1 MRWRALPRPRRGKR
15 KENAEMPR
23 RCVIVLAG
31 AMLAGLWTGCGETAT
46 PPSPPR
52 KAKTKTAICLLPRQ
66 KGLPYFTRAAQGALD
81 AVEGEQGIS
90 LIYDGPTDGS
100 PAKAAAL
107 IETWTRQEV
116 NVIAV
121 ASDDSKAVAD
131 AMSSARHKGLHVIAW
146 ETDVPAGDREL
157 FVSPAAPGD
166 IASALIDTLVK
177 DLGGDPNG
185 DVAIITTTEQ
195 SESRNAWIAE
205 IKASLSRHTRLNL
218 VDVKP
223 CNDNEGIS
231 SQAVRALITP
241 NGSLRA
247 IIALS
252 PSALAGAA
260 EAVRNTNL
268 RGITVLN
275 PATPADVT
283 DTVRNAKKT
292 GQVLVTGICG
302 PRDAR
307 RHILD
312 GTVKSVVY
320 WNPEDMGY
328 LTAKVAV
335 AVAKGAPG
343 SGAKTID
350 AGRLGTRT
358 ITGDTV
364 LLGQAQVFNK
374 DNISK
379 ADF

>member
-1 MRWRALPRPRRGKR
+1 MQ
-15 KENAEMPR
+15 R

-31 AMLAGLWTGCGETAT
+31 AMLAGLWTGCGENPL

-52 KAKTKTAICLLPRQ
+52 KAKTKTTICLLPRQ
-66 KGLPYFTRAAQGALD
+66 KGLPYFTLAAQGALD
-81 AVEGEQGIS
+81 AVEGEQGVS

-100 PAKAAAL
+100 PAKAAAI
-107 IETWTRQEV
+107 IETWTGQEV
-116 NVIAV
+116 NVVAV
-121 ASDDSKAVAD
+121 ASDDSKAVVD
-131 AMSSARHKGLHVIAW
+131 AMIAARKKGLHVIAW
-146 ETDVPAGDREL
+146 DTDVPAGDREL

-177 DLGGDPNG
+177 DLGSDPNG
-185 DVAIITTTEQ
+185 DVVIITTTEQ
-195 SESRNAWIAE
+195 SDSRNAWITE
-205 IKASLSRHTRLNL
+205 IKARLSRHAGLKL
-218 VDVKP
+218 VAVKP

-231 SQAVRALITP
+231 SQAARALLITP

-260 EAVRNTNL
+260 EAVRNANL
-268 RGITVLN
+268 REITVPQ
-275 PATPADVT
+275 PATPPGVVE
-283 DTVRNAKKT
+283 TVQAAQKGR
-292 GQVLVTGICG
+292 QVLLTGVCG

-328 LTAKVAV
+328 LTTKVAI

-350 AGRLGTRT
+350 AGRLGARA

-364 LLGQAQVFNK
+364 LLGQPRVFNK
-374 DNISK
+374 DNISM
-379 ADF
+379 AEF

>member
-1 MRWRALPRPRRGKR
+1 
-15 KENAEMPR
+15 MPR

-31 AMLAGLWTGCGETAT
+31 AMLAGLWTGCGETAA

-52 KAKTKTAICLLPRQ
+52 KAKTKTTICLLPRQ
-66 KGLPYFTRAAQGALD
+66 KGPPYFTLAAQGALD
-81 AVEGEQGIS
+81 AVEGEQGVS

-100 PAKAAAL
+100 PTKAAAI
-107 IETWTRQEV
+107 IETWTKQEV

-121 ASDDSKAVAD
+121 ASDNSKAVD
-131 AMSSARHKGLHVIAW
+131 NAMSSARRKGLHVIAW
-146 ETDVPAGDREL
+146 DTDVPAADREL
-157 FVSPAAPGD
+157 FIGPAAPGD

-195 SESRNAWIAE
+195 SDSRNAWIAE
-205 IKASLSRHTRLNL
+205 IKTRLSRHAGLKL

-223 CNDNEGIS
+223 CNDNEALAT
-231 SQAVRALITP
+231 QAARVLITSRG
-241 NGSLRA
+241 NLRG

-260 EAVRNTNL
+260 EAVRKANL
-268 RGITVLN
+268 PEIIVLQ
-275 PATPADVT
+275 PDTPAGVSE
-283 DTVRNAKKT
+283 TVRVAKK
-292 GQVLVTGICG
+292 GRQVLLTGICG

-328 LTAKVAV
+328 LTARIAV

-350 AGRLGTRT
+350 AGRLGART